1 VFSTSQKEGF
11 DMNLAQPQSTPA
23 MRRIERAFVA
33 CVPVGVLLMFGG
45 LLLAGY
51 IPAVP
56 ADWSPDE
63 VASFYREDA
72 NLIRLGILLTLI
84 GFMVW
89 GPLVVSITGQMLR
102 ANPRAKGLAY
112 LQFGAGMASW
122 QFLLVP
128 MLVLAAASFRP
139 DRSPETTQ
147 TLHDLGWILLFMPFM
162 PFVIQSIA
170 IALGAFLDKA
180 VEPVYPRW
188 VGYFNLLE
196 AVLFLPVAV
205 LVFFK
210 SGPFAY
216 HGVLVF
222 WVPLVIFGGWLL
234 VMAWT
239 TYQAVM
245 NDQEARGAVGSE
257 GSVLVR

>member
-1 VFSTSQKEGF
+1 MIVAAPTPLTASQ
-11 DMNLAQPQSTPA
+11 
-23 MRRIERAFVA
+23 RIERAFVA
-33 CVPVGVLLMFGG
+33 CVPVGVLFMFGG

-56 ADWSPDE
+56 ADWSARE
-63 VASFYREDA
+63 VATFYREEP
-72 NLIRLGILLTLI
+72 NQVRLGILLTLV

-89 GPLVVSITGQMLR
+89 GPLVVSITAQMLR
-102 ANPRAKGLAY
+102 ARPRQGALAY

-139 DRSPETTQ
+139 ERGAEATQ
-147 TLHDLGWILLFMPFM
+147 TLHDLGWILLFLPFM
-162 PFVIQSIA
+162 PFVIQSSA
-170 IALGAFLDKA
+170 IALTAFVDTS
-180 VEPVYPRW
+180 ERPVYPRW

-196 AVLFLPVAV
+196 VVLFLPVAM

-239 TYQAVM
+239 TYQAVLVH
-245 NDQEARGAVGSE
+245 QEAWPGE
-257 GSVLVR
+257 GTPDDDLVS